1 MKWKET
7 EDVRDYDSE
16 ARNLIRPLSNSQC
29 YDLYDIVLKKIKMS
43 NSDRRDK
50 ELSAVKKAIENRNNI
65 DKYRLKSIMAGY
77 QSSMAQ
83 DARPKDGQTD
93 VNRKRV

>member
-7 EDVRDYDSE
+7 EDVRDYNSE
-16 ARNLIRPLSNSQC
+16 ARNLIRPLSNTQC
-29 YDLYDIVLKKIKMS
+29 YHLYDIVLKKIKMS

-50 ELSAVKKAIENRNNI
+50 ELSAVKKAIENRHNI
-65 DKYRLKSIMAGY
+65 DKYRLKSIMSGY

-93 VNRKRV
+93 VNKRRV

>member
-65 DKYRLKSIMAGY
+65 DKYRLKAVMNGY
-77 QSSMAQ
+77 KGSMAQ

>member
-16 ARNLIRPLSNSQC
+16 ARNLIRPLSNNQC

-50 ELSAVKKAIENRNNI
+50 ELNAVKKAIENLSNI
-65 DKYRLKSIMAGY
+65 DRYRLKAIMTGY
-77 QSSMAQ
+77 KGSMAQ

-93 VNRKRV
+93 VNRKKV

>member
-16 ARNLIRPLSNSQC
+16 ARNLIRPLSNNQC

-43 NSDRRDK
+43 NSVRRDK
-50 ELSAVKKAIENRNNI
+50 ELNAVKKAIENLSNI
-65 DKYRLKSIMAGY
+65 DRYRLKAIMTGY
-77 QSSMAQ
+77 KGSMAQ

-93 VNRKRV
+93 VNRKKV

>member
-43 NSDRRDK
+43 NSVRRDK
-50 ELSAVKKAIENRNNI
+50 ELNAVKKAIENLSNI
-65 DKYRLKSIMAGY
+65 DRYRLKAIMTGY
-77 QSSMAQ
+77 KGSMAQ

-93 VNRKRV
+93 VNRKKV